1 MVCLEL
7 VPAKRVLEFLKTNR
21 YLAIEPI
28 NVVSNV
34 LLVVAVKIHT
44 ILVFST
50 FAKLVEL
57 TIDLFH
63 FRPFF
68 TLEL

>member
-1 MVCLEL
+1 MGCLEL
-7 VPAKRVLEFLKTNR
+7 VPAKRVEEFLKIIR
-21 YLAIEPI
+21 YLAIKTI
-28 NVVSNV
+28 NVVSYV
-34 LLVVAVKIHT
+34 LLVVAVKVHT
-44 ILVFST
+44 ILVLST

-57 TIDLFH
+57 IIDLFH